1 MQLEGRVALV
11 TGGSRGIGRT
21 ACLTFAREGA
31 VVAVH
36 YHEQRGSAEAVVAE
50 IVAAG
55 GRAAAFQADVTEP
68 AEVGRMMAQVEDLAG
83 PGGLHILFTNAG
95 IYPEGSLEE
104 VSVEDWD
111 RVLAINVRGPFL
123 CAKAALPLLKAGSR
137 SAGRARVITIGSV
150 IPYLGAPGLIHY
162 STAKAAMT
170 GFTHSLARELAEH
183 GITVNCI
190 VPSMVETETARR
202 DYPGVEDW
210 AIAQQ
215 AIKRYQQPEDLEGA
229 LTFLASDASD
239 FMTGQTLVVDGGRVL
254 R

>member
-68 AEVGRMMAQVEDLAG
+68 AEVARMMAEVEELAG

-150 IPYLGAPGLIHY
+150 IPYVGAQGLIHY

-202 DYPGVEDW
+202 DYPGVEEW
-210 AIAQQ
+210 AISQQ

>member
-21 ACLTFAREGA
+21 ACLAFAREGA
-31 VVAVH
+31 AVAVH
-36 YHEQRGSAEAVVAE
+36 YRERRDEAEAVADQ
-50 IVAAG
+50 IAAGG
-55 GRAAAFQADVTEP
+55 GRAAVFQGDVADP
-68 AEVGRMMAQVEDLAG
+68 GEVERMTGEVAGFAG
-83 PGGLHILFTNAG
+83 PGGLHVLFLNAG

-104 VSVEDWD
+104 VSVEEWD
-111 RVLAINVRGPFL
+111 RVIATNVRGPFL
-123 CAKAALPLLKAGSR
+123 CAKAALPLLRTASA
-137 SAGRARVITIGSV
+137 SAGHARVITIGSV
-150 IPYLGAPGLIHY
+150 MPYLGVPGFIHY

-170 GFTHSLARELAEH
+170 GFTHSLARELGEH

-190 VPSMVETETARR
+190 VPSMVATETARR
-202 DYPGVEDW
+202 DYPGAEEW
-210 AIAQQ
+210 AIGQQ

-229 LTFLASDASD
+229 LVFLASAASD